1 MLDLFIAKIKEKPM
15 PNEIVAIYVYGSF
28 VQGKLRDD
36 SDVDIAVLPSF
47 ETNDFDR
54 LQLISKTVA
63 IVASVLNSIGIHK
76 EVSIL
81 DMRGKYVSLQLL
93 YKIITEGIMIYQR
106 APAERI
112 YFEQAVKREYF
123 DFIPYV
129 ISLRKRKYGDL
140 YKKV

>member
-54 LQLISKTVA
+54 LQLISKTAA

-93 YKIITEGIMIYQR
+93 YKIITEGIMIYQSSLT
-106 APAERI
+106 ERI
-112 YFEQAVKREYF
+112 YFEQTVKREYF